1 MQQAWIDEDV
11 SQCGYCQAGQI
22 MRAAALLSHNPNP
35 TDADI
40 GEAMSDN
47 VCRCG
52 AYARIR
58 AAIKKAATML

>member
-1 MQQAWIDEDV
+1 
-11 SQCGYCQAGQI
+11 